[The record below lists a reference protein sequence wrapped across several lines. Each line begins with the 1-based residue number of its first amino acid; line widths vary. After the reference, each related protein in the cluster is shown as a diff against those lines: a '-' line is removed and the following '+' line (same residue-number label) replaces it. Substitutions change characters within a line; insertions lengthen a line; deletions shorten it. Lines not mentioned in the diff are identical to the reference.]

1 MEKQRKMDLI
11 QRSLGIR
18 HKLKV
23 HESMKMPE
31 THEEIAQ
38 MLVAKWELED
48 ELGAIEE
55 ILADDRAAGVK
66 VKKTQILKG
75 EFKKPKS
82 LKKSQ

>member
-1 MEKQRKMDLI
+1 MDKQRKMDLI

-18 HKLKV
+18 HKIKV
-23 HESMKMPE
+23 HESMKLPE

-38 MLVAKWELED
+38 MLVAKWDLED

-55 ILADDRAAGVK
+55 ILADDRASAVK
-66 VKKTQILKG
+66 VRKTQILKG

-82 LKKSQ
+82 LKRAP

>member
-23 HESMKMPE
+23 HESMKLPE

-38 MLVAKWELED
+38 MLVAKWDLED

-55 ILADDRAAGVK
+55 ILADNRAAAVK
-66 VKKTQILKG
+66 VRKTQILKG

-82 LKKSQ
+82 LKKSP